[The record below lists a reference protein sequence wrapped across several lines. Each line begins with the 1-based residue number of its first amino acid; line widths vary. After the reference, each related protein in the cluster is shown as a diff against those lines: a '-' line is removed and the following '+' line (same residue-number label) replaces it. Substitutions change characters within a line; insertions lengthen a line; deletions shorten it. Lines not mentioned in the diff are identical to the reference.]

1 MVKISLLCHW
11 CQFSQHGMLDDLTK
25 GEGYAA

>member
-11 CQFSQHGMLDDLTK
+11 CRLGQRGMLDGLTK